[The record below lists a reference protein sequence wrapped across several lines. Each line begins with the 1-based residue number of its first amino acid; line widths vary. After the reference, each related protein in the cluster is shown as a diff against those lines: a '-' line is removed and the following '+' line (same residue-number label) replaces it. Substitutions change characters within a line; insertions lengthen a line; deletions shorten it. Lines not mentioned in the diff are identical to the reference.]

1 MSETLNLSESSTRI
15 KLQRITLRSIE
26 AEETGSIL
34 CRATG

>member
-1 MSETLNLSESSTRI
+1 MSETVRLNEASTTI